1 MSKFFVFYLT
11 IAFSCAYMA
20 KSQLNFPIL
29 KDSYIESNINL
40 IVMLNSTL
48 TFPQLVG
55 INNTVNLWQLIR
67 QTPQSYSTNN
77 LGALNKLTLF
87 YPSKPRGNLAS
98 TYVCLPNDTICTQIQ
113 IPNFDVSQVGSYK
126 LLTVDSNYDPSFQYQ
141 FNVSAFLNQVSLSC
155 SSSNG
160 TACSMNM
167 SSNTL
172 SVIADQPVLI
182 SCGVDFVKND
192 DYLIPAKV
200 VLKTDSYEDCMMDSS
215 SFTPSNN
222 TFGFSSSFN
231 MIMTRMTKTCSR
243 TFNGGYYPP
252 KTYTCLINSI
262 PSNNAVYQP
271 IATYQTLIYSLDV
284 QYGPDPTRILQ
295 SYNKTIMVGSQTNFS
310 CPFIGNPT
318 PNFYW
323 RIAYSPASNMNDSQS
338 TDFSLGSQDYT
349 VSRNLQVGSYVFEC
363 KAQVLGLLNNFS
375 EPVQFYLN
383 VIRKF

>member
-1 MSKFFVFYLT
+1 
-11 IAFSCAYMA
+11 
-20 KSQLNFPIL
+20 
-29 KDSYIESNINL
+29 
-40 IVMLNSTL
+40 
-48 TFPQLVG
+48 
-55 INNTVNLWQLIR
+55 
-67 QTPQSYSTNN
+67 
-77 LGALNKLTLF
+77 
-87 YPSKPRGNLAS
+87 
-98 TYVCLPNDTICTQIQ
+98 
-113 IPNFDVSQVGSYK
+113 
-126 LLTVDSNYDPSFQYQ
+126 
-141 FNVSAFLNQVSLSC
+141 
-155 SSSNG
+155 
-160 TACSMNM
+160 MNM

-182 SCGVDFVKND
+182 SCGVDFVRND